1 MAAAEVSELNVIINS
16 LQSVKPGFTKKAKLR
31 SILQSQPDHIL
42 NQIVNPE
49 YSSIIQNIKKEK
61 EREREKLE
69 ESEKEYTSD
78 PTEPEQKEIS
88 LEDALSLSIDR
99 TDIAGIPLPDGRYLS
114 NKFYQKISQLIR
126 DKRYEPIG
134 KGAEGTT
141 FIYDNRFYI
150 KCVQLEK
157 RWKQQLE
164 LPRNEITK
172 IINPSVEKVNAF
184 KREMNTN
191 LLLTTRIPDAISKC
205 FGSYI
210 NYQFNETGF
219 DCTGFFVYEYL
230 PGMTLGSWIKKRNS
244 QNQSILDS
252 IITSLRTCIVSLHQA
267 GYVHRDV
274 KPDNIFLVSSSMKEF
289 TFVKCI
295 LIDLGETL
303 PIGTPINI
311 TKVRGDVTY
320 NPMNNSAYKYPR
332 NTVVPEH
339 NLYSLYQI
347 IRLPSNSKTKD
358 YDNVGLEMN
367 TDKYMNESYHLK
379 GGNRRKRRTKK
390 NNRRKNRTRRSN

>member
-1 MAAAEVSELNVIINS
+1 MAAAEESELNVILRS

-69 ESEKEYTSD
+69 ESEKDYTAEQS
-78 PTEPEQKEIS
+78 EPEQKEIS
-88 LEDALSLSIDR
+88 LEDALSLSLDR

-114 NKFYQKISQLIR
+114 NKFYQNIAQLIR

-141 FIYDNRFYI
+141 FIYENRFYI
-150 KCVQLEK
+150 KCVELEK

-191 LLLTTRIPDAISKC
+191 LLLTTRIPDVISKC

-244 QNQSILDS
+244 QNQSIVKS

-274 KPDNIFLVSSSMKEF
+274 KPDNIFLVSSSVKGF

-303 PIGTPINI
+303 PIGAPINR

-320 NPMNNSAYKYPR
+320 NPMNNSAYKYDR

-339 NLYSLYQI
+339 NLYSLSQI
-347 IRLPSNSKTKD
+347 IRLPSKSSTGE

-367 TDKYMNESYHLK
+367 ETYQSE

>member
-1 MAAAEVSELNVIINS
+1 MAAESELNAIISS

-42 NQIVNPE
+42 NQISNPE

-78 PTEPEQKEIS
+78 PTEHEQKEIS

-99 TDIAGIPLPDGRYLS
+99 TDIAGIPLPNGRYLS
-114 NKFYQKISQLIR
+114 SIFYKKITEIIHH
-126 DKRYEPIG
+126 KRYEPIG

-172 IINPSVEKVNAF
+172 IINPSVEKVNTF

-191 LLLTTRIPDAISKC
+191 LLLTTIIPDAISKC

-210 NYQFNETGF
+210 NYQFNENGF

-230 PGMTLGSWIKKRNS
+230 PGMTLGSWIQRINS
-244 QNQSILDS
+244 QNQSIVDS
-252 IITSLRTCIVSLHQA
+252 IIISLRACIISLHQA

-289 TFVKCI
+289 KFVKCI

-303 PIGTPINI
+303 PIGTPIDRN
-311 TKVRGDVTY
+311 KVRGDVTY
-320 NPMNNSAYKYPR
+320 NPMNNSAYNYDR

-347 IRLPSNSKTKD
+347 ISRPSKSTTRE
-358 YDNVGLEMN
+358 YDNIGLGMN
-367 TDKYMNESYHLK
+367 TYPYMNETYQLK

-390 NNRRKNRTRRSN
+390 NNRRKNRTRRHN